1 MQNWQKTLLS
11 AAGAG
16 GGEPFATVGYT
27 YGGNAAPGFSV
38 SSSEPLTFLKGGD
51 HPDGRD
57 YVQAGDVIVIITYLG
72 DFNTNRS
79 LSYTGYTQGL
89 GLYLNASGDGYNSNV
104 YIHYKIAD
112 GTETQINQPY
122 TSGVSSAF
130 VAGVFSGTAAPT
142 ASFGSTVSYATSTS
156 GNTQSGSSGSFTG
169 LALSG
174 GSYSGD
180 SYIMYATGYS
190 ANTSRVNT
198 PGTMDSRLNGSYT
211 TFASEDSTDP
221 SNIAVKFGNTQLE
234 TSETDFTF
242 SAATWDR
249 NSATTTIGTNFALAF
264 RMPKA

>member
-1 MQNWQKTLLS
+1 MSNWKNTMLS

-27 YGGNAAPGFSV
+27 YQSSAAPGFSNV
-38 SSSEPLTFLKGGD
+38 SSEPLTSLKGGD

-57 YVQAGDVIVIITYLG
+57 FVQAGDVIVIITYLG

-130 VAGVFSGTAAPT
+130 VAGVFSGAAAPT
-142 ASFGSTVSYATSTS
+142 ASWGNTVRYSTSTA
-156 GNTQSGSSGSFTG
+156 GFTQSGSSTTFTG
-169 LALSG
+169 LPLSG

-180 SYIMYATGYS
+180 SYIMYATGCS
-190 ANTSRVNT
+190 MNFARVNT

-211 TFASEDSTDP
+211 SFATEEDTDP
-221 SNIAVKFGNTQLE
+221 SQIEVKFGNTQLE

-242 SAATWDR
+242 SAATWDKG
-249 NSATTTIGTNFALAF
+249 SAAITNGTNFALAF